1 MNRELRTRLLTRIAW
16 TLGIAIPLCA
26 SAPLAAREVRVG
38 VLVDGPSSRQP
49 LTPESL
55 VREATAIYPEGL
67 TLVVPPDKR
76 LDGNWSLAGLNAA
89 LDRLEA
95 DPAVDVVV
103 ALGFVA
109 SHVAAHRAKLPKP
122 TIAAL
127 AVDPVLQTFPL
138 QDGVSGRH
146 NFTYIASFDSV
157 GDEIGTFHRV
167 IGFSHLAVL
176 LDRLA
181 LQAVPELQAKAAEVQ
196 ARIGAGIVLVPAE
209 SVAEALA
216 SLPHDTDAV
225 LVAPLLRLG
234 NDDIRRLADELT
246 KRKLPSLSLLG
257 RSEVEQGI
265 LLTTSSDTEQMQR
278 LARRIALNIQRIAD
292 GDDAAKL
299 ELAFPSEQRLAIN
312 MRTASGVGFS
322 PRWDDLTDAIQVAA
336 EGGQPRKSM
345 NLVEA
350 LNAAIGSNPSLRA
363 VQLGADIAADDAR
376 LARGALLPSLT
387 AQVVHT
393 QIDASHASPLF
404 QAEETTSAGGTFQQ
418 VLYSD
423 SAWAGWSVSRRLAAA
438 ADEQARQELLDT
450 IEQTSTSYF
459 NVLRAKSVEV
469 VRRQNVVNTRK
480 NLETA
485 RVRAAVGLAERSDY
499 LRWVAEMARA
509 RQDLLSAE
517 ANTRQATIELA
528 RLIHHD
534 STQPLVTGEQGID
547 DPLNWV
553 ASARTQ
559 RYLDTPAKWEVFQDF
574 IVTGALEH
582 APEIK
587 RVDELIAGQER
598 LVTSARRAFYVP
610 DLVAVANA
618 SDDVGRSGAGS
629 TRIPGSPDDTGWSVG
644 IQATLPIFSGG
655 TLRASL
661 SQSKHQLRQLSAQR
675 DATFDAVDARARA
688 VLARITSSYPSVAL
702 SREAAV
708 AARDNYH
715 KVTDAYVRG
724 LVSVTDLISAQD
736 ASLSSDLA
744 QAQAIFTL
752 LIDFAD
758 TLRVSNNF
766 DLLLDP
772 QSRASWYDTVDAWF
786 RDHGMPLP
794 PR

>member
-1 MNRELRTRLLTRIAW
+1 MNRLLRATSWAPVARA
-16 TLGIAIPLCA
+16 LGIAFLFSVA
-26 SAPLAAREVRVG
+26 APLSAREVRVG
-38 VLVDGPSSRQP
+38 VLIDGPAARHW

-55 VREATAIYPEGL
+55 VREASAIYPEGL
-67 TLVVPPDKR
+67 TLAAPPDKR
-76 LDGNWSLAGLNAA
+76 LDGNWTLEGLNAA

-95 DPAVDVVV
+95 DTSVDVVV
-103 ALGFVA
+103 TLGFVA

-138 QDGVSGRH
+138 QGGVSGRH
-146 NFTYIASFDSV
+146 NLTFVASFDSV

-176 LDRLA
+176 ADRLS
-181 LQAVPELQAKAAEVQ
+181 LQGVPELQAKAAEI
-196 ARIGAGIVLVPAE
+196 RTLIGSEIVLVPTD
-209 SVAEALA
+209 SVADALA
-216 SLPHDTDAV
+216 NLPPNTDAV
-225 LVAPLLRLG
+225 LVAPLLRLS
-234 NDDIRRLADELT
+234 NDDLHRLADELA
-246 KRKLPSLSLLG
+246 KRKLPSFSLLG

-265 LLTTSSDTEQMQR
+265 LLTTSSDTEQAQR
-278 LARRIALNIQRIAD
+278 LTRRIALDIQRIVD
-292 GDDAAKL
+292 GEDAAKL
-299 ELAFPSEQRLAIN
+299 ELAFPSEQRLAVN
-312 MRTASGVGFS
+312 MRTASLIGFS

-336 EGGQPRKSM
+336 EGGQPQTPM

-363 VQLGADIAADDAR
+363 AQLGADIAGDEAR
-376 LARGALLPSLT
+376 LARGALLPGLT
-387 AQVVHT
+387 AEASHT
-393 QIDASHASPLF
+393 RIDASHANPLF
-404 QAEETTSAGGTFQQ
+404 QAEKTTAAGGAFKQ

-423 SAWAGWSVSRRLAAA
+423 SAWAGWSVSRRLAGA

-450 IEQTSTSYF
+450 IEQTSTGYF
-459 NVLRAKSVEV
+459 NVLRAKSVV
-469 VRRQNVVNTRK
+469 GVRRQNVENTRK

-517 ANTRQATIELA
+517 ANSRQATTELA

-534 STQPLVTGEQGID
+534 STRPLVTGEQGID

-559 RYLDTPAKWEVFQDF
+559 RYLDTPAKWEVFQGF
-574 IVTGALEH
+574 IVTRALERS
-582 APEIK
+582 PEVK

-598 LVTSARRAFYVP
+598 LVTSARRAFFVP
-610 DLVAVANA
+610 DLVAIANA
-618 SDDVGRSGAGS
+618 SDQLSRSGAGS
-629 TRIPGSPDDTGWSVG
+629 ERIPGSPDDTSWSVG

-655 TLRASL
+655 TLLAGL
-661 SQSKHQLRQLSAQR
+661 SRNKHQLRQLVAQR
-675 DATFDAVDARARA
+675 DATSDAIDARARA

-702 SREAAV
+702 SREAAA
-708 AARDNYH
+708 AARENYDR
-715 KVTDAYVRG
+715 VTDAYTRG

-744 QAQAIFTL
+744 QAQAIFTF

-786 RDHGMPLP
+786 RDHGTPLP

>member
-1 MNRELRTRLLTRIAW
+1 MNSMLGASPWAQGAW
-16 TLGIAIPLCA
+16 TLAIALLFSVA
-26 SAPLAAREVRVG
+26 TPLAAREVRVG
-38 VLVDGPSSRQP
+38 VLIDGPAARQWV
-49 LTPESL
+49 TPESL
-55 VREATAIYPEGL
+55 VREASAIYPEGL
-67 TLVVPPDKR
+67 TLTAPQSLR
-76 LDGNWSLAGLNAA
+76 RDGNWTLEGLNAA

-103 ALGFVA
+103 TLGFVA
-109 SHVAAHRAKLPKP
+109 SHLAAHRAKLPKP

-127 AVDPVLQTFPL
+127 AVDPVLQTFPV
-138 QDGVSGRH
+138 QGGVSGRH
-146 NFTYIASFDSV
+146 NLTFVASFDSV

-167 IGFSHLAVL
+167 VGFSHLAVL
-176 LDRLA
+176 ADRLS
-181 LQAVPELQAKAAEVQ
+181 LQGVPELQAKAAEIR
-196 ARIGAGIVLVPAE
+196 ARIGAEIVLAPTD
-209 SVAEALA
+209 SVADALA
-216 SLPHDTDAV
+216 NLPANTDAV
-225 LVAPLLRLG
+225 LVAPLLRLS
-234 NDDIRRLADELT
+234 NDDLHTLAQELA
-246 KRKLPSLSLLG
+246 KRKLPSFSLLG

-265 LLTTSSDTEQMQR
+265 LLTTSSDTEQAQR
-278 LARRIALNIQRIAD
+278 LARRIVLNIQRIVD
-292 GDDAAKL
+292 GEDAAKL
-299 ELAFPSEQRLAIN
+299 ELAFPAEQRLAVN
-312 MRTASGVGFS
+312 MRTASRIGFS
-322 PRWDDLTDAIQVAA
+322 PRWDDLTDAVQVAA
-336 EGGQPRKSM
+336 ESEQQLASTS
-345 NLVEA
+345 LVEA

-363 VQLGADIAADDAR
+363 AQLGADIAADEAR

-387 AQVVHT
+387 AEASHT
-393 QIDASHASPLF
+393 QIDASHASPLI
-404 QAEETTSAGGTFQQ
+404 QAEETTAAGGTFKQ

-438 ADEQARQELLDT
+438 ANEQARQELLDT
-450 IEQTSTSYF
+450 IEQTSTGYF
-459 NVLRAKSVEV
+459 NVLRAKSVAL
-469 VRRQNVVNTRK
+469 VRRQNVENTRK

-499 LRWVAEMARA
+499 LRWVAEMAGA

-517 ANTRQATIELA
+517 ATSRQATTELA

-559 RYLDTPAKWEVFQDF
+559 RYLDTPAKWEVFQGF
-574 IVTGALEH
+574 IVSRALEH
-582 APEIK
+582 SPEVK

-598 LVTSARRAFYVP
+598 LVTSARRAFFIP

-618 SDDVGRSGAGS
+618 SDQLSRSGAGS
-629 TRIPGSPDDTGWSVG
+629 VRIPGSPDDTSWSVG
-644 IQATLPIFSGG
+644 VQATLPIFSGG
-655 TLRASL
+655 TLLAGL
-661 SQSKHQLRQLSAQR
+661 SRNKHQLRQLVAQR
-675 DATFDAVDARARA
+675 DATSDAIDARARE

-702 SREAAV
+702 SREAAA
-708 AARDNYH
+708 AARENYDR
-715 KVTDAYVRG
+715 VTDAYTRG

-744 QAQAIFTL
+744 QAQAVFTF
-752 LIDFAD
+752 LIDFSD

>member
-1 MNRELRTRLLTRIAW
+1 MRTVRRVAFSFRAFSFACVLA
-16 TLGIAIPLCA
+16 TLACTGLA
-26 SAPLAAREVRVG
+26 SARDVRVGILTDGPAAREV
-38 VLVDGPSSRQP
+38 

-55 VREATAIYPEGL
+55 VREATAIYAEGL
-67 TLVVPPDKR
+67 TLVAPADKQ
-76 LDGNWSLAGLNAA
+76 LNGNWTIDGLNTA

-103 ALGFVA
+103 TLGFVA

-138 QDGVSGRH
+138 QGGTSGRH
-146 NFTYIASFDSV
+146 NFTFVASFDSV

-167 IGFSHLAVL
+167 IGFSHMAVL
-176 LDRLA
+176 ADRLS
-181 LQAVPELQAKAAEVQ
+181 LQGVPELQTKAAELRAQ
-196 ARIGAGIVLVPAE
+196 IGAEITLAPTD
-209 SVAEALA
+209 SVADALNN
-216 SLPHDTDAV
+216 LPANTDAV
-225 LVAPLLRLG
+225 LVAPLLRLSKEE
-234 NDDIRRLADELT
+234 IRALADGLA
-246 KRKLPSLSLLG
+246 KRKLPSFSLLG

-265 LLTTSSDTEQMQR
+265 LLTTSPDTEQAQR
-278 LARRIALNIQRIAD
+278 LARRIALNIQRIV
-292 GDDAAKL
+292 GGEDAARL
-299 ELAFPSEQRLAIN
+299 ELAFPSEQRLAVN
-312 MRTASGVGFS
+312 MRTAALIGFS

-336 EGGQPRKSM
+336 VDEQQPKAL

-363 VQLGADIAADDAR
+363 AQLGADIASDEAR
-376 LARGALLPSLT
+376 IARGQLLPSLT
-387 AQVVHT
+387 AE
-393 QIDASHASPLF
+393 ASHTKIDSSHANPLF
-404 QAEETTSAGGTFQQ
+404 QAEETTAAGGQFKQ

-423 SAWAGWSVSRRLAAA
+423 SAWAGWAVSRRLAAA
-438 ADEQARQELLDT
+438 ANEEARQELLDT
-450 IEQTSTSYF
+450 VDETATGYF
-459 NVLRAKSVEV
+459 NVLRAKSVEA
-469 VRRQNVVNTRK
+469 VRRQNVENTRK

-485 RVRAAVGLAERSDY
+485 RVREAVGLSERSDY

-517 ANTRQATIELA
+517 ANSRLATTELA

-534 STQPLVTGEQGID
+534 STRPLVTGEQGID

-574 IVTGALEH
+574 ILTRALEH
-582 APEIK
+582 SPEVK

-598 LVTSARRAFYVP
+598 LVTSARRAFFIP
-610 DLVAVANA
+610 DLVAVASA
-618 SDDVGRSGAGS
+618 SDDLNRNGAGS
-629 TRIPGSPDDTGWSVG
+629 ERIPSSPDDTAWSVG
-644 IQATLPIFSGG
+644 VQATLPIFSGG
-655 TLRASL
+655 TLLASL
-661 SQSKHQLRQLSAQR
+661 SQNKHQLRQLTAQR
-675 DATFDAVDARARA
+675 DATSDAVGARARS
-688 VLARITSSYPSVAL
+688 VLARITSSYPSIAL
-702 SREAAV
+702 SRQAAE
-708 AARDNYH
+708 AARDNYG
-715 KVTDAYVRG
+715 KVTDAYARG

-736 ASLSSDLA
+736 ASLGSDLA
-744 QAQAIFTL
+744 QAQAIFTF

-772 QSRASWYDTVDAWF
+772 QSRATWYDTVDAWF
-786 RDHGMPLP
+786 RDHGVRLP